1 MKAKKYS
8 LICVY
13 NSDRDVISSYVI
25 RSCDKKKTLK
35 RLKKMLDKNL
45 ERVKG
50 TRFEIHDKS
59 YRIKKNKEVE
69 ILKEENETLE
79 REVVELKKRITD
91 LEWAADTTRWGA

>member
-1 MKAKKYS
+1 MRAKKYS

-13 NSDRDVISSYVI
+13 KSDRDVISSHIV
-25 RSCDKKKTLK
+25 RSSDKKKTLK
-35 RLKKMLDKNL
+35 RLKKMLDKNMNRL
-45 ERVKG
+45 KG
-50 TRFEIHDKS
+50 GRFEIHDKS

-69 ILKEENETLE
+69 VLKEENETLE